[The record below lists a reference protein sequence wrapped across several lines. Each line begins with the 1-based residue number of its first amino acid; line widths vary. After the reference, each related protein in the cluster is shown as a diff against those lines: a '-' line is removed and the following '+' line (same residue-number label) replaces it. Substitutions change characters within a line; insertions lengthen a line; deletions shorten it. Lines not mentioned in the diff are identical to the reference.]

1 MKCIQFA
8 IAIIVGMLPMNAQ
21 SQGGA
26 PNWVDHPTIEVDFDD
41 FEWAKVTNVYDEYFK
56 PEEVNIKAALVEKYW
71 PAK

>member
-26 PNWVDHPTIEVDFDD
+26 PNWVDHPTIEVDFDY
-41 FEWAKVTNVYDEYFK
+41 FE
-56 PEEVNIKAALVEKYW
+56 
-71 PAK
+71 

>member
-41 FEWAKVTNVYDEYFK
+41 F
-56 PEEVNIKAALVEKYW
+56 
-71 PAK
+71 